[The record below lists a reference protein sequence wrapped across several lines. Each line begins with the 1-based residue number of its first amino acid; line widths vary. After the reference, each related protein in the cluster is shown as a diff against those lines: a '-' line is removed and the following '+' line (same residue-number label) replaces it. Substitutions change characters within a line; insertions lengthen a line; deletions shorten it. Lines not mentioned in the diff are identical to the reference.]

1 MFVKNGFLLKK
12 LYSEKH
18 RSTKNILVSQHVLL
32 IFRFLA
38 ALRHHLGVEYHQ
50 HQGEMF

>member
-1 MFVKNGFLLKK
+1 MFVKKWISIEKVMLR
-12 LYSEKH
+12 KH
-18 RSTKNILVSQHVLL
+18 RSATNIFVSLY